1 MYICM
6 YEFIIPGKKSASWQ
20 KTTQKCQKLVWYT
33 YIYIILNFPFMFQVV
48 LDVSDSILQDETV
61 RRSLIPRTSNRWY
74 NWVKKHHN
82 CSVSFCLWFSW
93 KLLKLLYY
101 RVSHK
106 SRRIAKIL
114 NMTFHINLPSFSS
127 LSRSGIIFT
136 FKKRASFMGNP
147 VLINLLTV
155 YQTVKSYVFLIKGYA
170 ADLILK
176 IIYLNYHYQFVVKSV
191 KLWFNYDSS
200 SWNYQ

>member
-1 MYICM
+1 
-6 YEFIIPGKKSASWQ
+6 
-20 KTTQKCQKLVWYT
+20 
-33 YIYIILNFPFMFQVV
+33 MFQVV

-82 CSVSFCLWFSW
+82 CRESCCLWFSW
-93 KLLKLLYY
+93 KLLKLLYC

-155 YQTVKSYVFLIKGYA
+155 YQTVIKVICFPNKRLCGWSYIEDYLFKLSLSICREIINSRVTPDTNGPNHNSKTKPTRTKLFIIFSKALFVLHLAIS
-170 ADLILK
+170 K
-176 IIYLNYHYQFVVKSV
+176 I
-191 KLWFNYDSS
+191 KLWLGNC
-200 SWNYQ
+200 